1 MQKLTWPQV
10 NAWRLT
16 QQGLAERAK
25 PTDLLAVVTRL
36 GGVQAQL
43 MAAAELALGV
53 RVDGITPSAVQR
65 LLWDE
70 RALFKTWAMRGTLHL
85 LPTAEFGQFVAAS
98 AATTPKR
105 PPSYYTYHKVTP
117 AELEAILTAVPAV
130 LSATPITREQLADAI
145 AEYTGSA
152 NLREVLLSGWGALL
166 KPSARRGH
174 ICFGPNQGQNVTFV
188 QPEHWLAT
196 DRVGEPDAALQAVAR
211 RFLTTYGPATLDEFA
226 RWWGIDAAQARKLF
240 KTMADELT
248 TVEVEGWSAQVLTSN
263 LDPMMA
269 GQAVHTIRLL
279 PYFDPYTI
287 AIARHS
293 DYLLPPAHKAQV
305 YRAQGWISPVV
316 LVDGQLVGVW
326 AHENKLDQVMVTVT
340 LFDRVSEPLASGI
353 AAEVEQLGKFL
364 GHAVQLEINAP

>member
-1 MQKLTWPQV
+1 V
-10 NAWRLT
+10 

-25 PTDLLAVVTRL
+25 PTDLLDVVTRL

-70 RALFKTWAMRGTLHL
+70 RTLFKTWAMRGTLHL
-85 LPTAEFGQFVAAS
+85 LPTAQFGQFVAAS

-117 AELEAILTAVPAV
+117 AELEAILAAVPAV
-130 LSATPITREQLADAI
+130 LSATPITREQLADAV
-145 AEYTGSA
+145 AEQTGNA
-152 NLREVLLSGWGALL
+152 KLREVLLSGWGALL

-174 ICFGPNQGQNVTFV
+174 ICFGPNMGQNVTFV
-188 QPEHWLAT
+188 RPERWLAV
-196 DRVGEPDAALQAVAR
+196 DAIGEPEAALQAVAR
-211 RFLTTYGPATLDEFA
+211 RFLATYGPATLDEFA

-240 KTMADELT
+240 KTLADELT
-248 TVEVEGWSAQVLTSN
+248 TVDVEGWTAQILTST
-263 LDPMMA
+263 LDAIRSSP
-269 GQAVHTIRLL
+269 AVHSVHLL

-287 AIARHS
+287 AVARHS
-293 DYLLPPAHKAQV
+293 DYLLPPACKAQV

-316 LVDGQLVGVW
+316 LVDGQIVGVW
-326 AHENKLDQVMVTVT
+326 AHENKRDQVMITVT
-340 LFDRVSEPLASGI
+340 LFNPSSKPVEADI
-353 AAEVEQLGKFL
+353 AMAAEQLGKFL
-364 GHAVQLEINAP
+364 GHAVQLEITLP